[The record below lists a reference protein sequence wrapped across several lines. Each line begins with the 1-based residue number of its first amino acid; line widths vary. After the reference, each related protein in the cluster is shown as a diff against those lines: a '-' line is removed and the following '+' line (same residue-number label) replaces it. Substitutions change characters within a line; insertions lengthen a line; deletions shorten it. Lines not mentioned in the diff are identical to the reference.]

1 VKVRAVQE
9 PQQQLWVVMAA
20 PADLV
25 ELMVVHL
32 TVPLVVVVEHMVVVV
47 VGRTVTGSVGRLAA
61 AQFASFGVL
70 IVHSQVQTPV
80 IYNI

>member
-1 VKVRAVQE
+1 
-9 PQQQLWVVMAA
+9 
-20 PADLV
+20 
-25 ELMVVHL
+25 
-32 TVPLVVVVEHMVVVV
+32 LVVVVEHMVVVV